1 MAKTNLLNLNREGLR
16 NFFKE
21 MGAFTKQEDG
31 TYKVDYDK
39 MQTAMNALSEIIL
52 TLQGNGD
59 YDGVTELV
67 ADKGIIGSELQAD
80 LDKLESQDIPVDIV
94 FEQGTEVL
102 GL

>member
-1 MAKTNLLNLNREGLR
+1 M
-16 NFFKE
+16 F
-21 MGAFTKQEDG
+21 KQEDG

-39 MQTAMNALSEIIL
+39 MQAAMNALSEIIL

-80 LDKLESQDIPVDIV
+80 LDKLEFQDIPVDIV